1 MDLVSKI
8 KKSHKCRHQTSNVCK
23 SLYHSNF
30 FQIKDEFGLKEYL
43 GSNLKKLSY
52 LDLSVSNITGILFEG
67 IEMPSLKTLYLDFC
81 NKLCNQNLRC
91 LDNFQKLKSLSIF
104 GCDVEIESGK
114 TICLKEYKINLSL
127 IVIGICN
134 INHIFFNYFS
144 CEDSKCCQKHR
155 RRV

>member
-1 MDLVSKI
+1 M
-8 KKSHKCRHQTSNVCK
+8 QTLDIQRK